1 LYADGKVVATAED
14 STGLGGGMRVL
25 MGQLFPR
32 NPDMKD
38 EVSARLFVGELDEV
52 ALYDRALGDEEI
64 QKHVQL
70 ARPDSDSLPQAR
82 EKADTTSSN

>member
-1 LYADGKVVATAED
+1 
-14 STGLGGGMRVL
+14 M

-32 NPDMKD
+32 NPYMKD

-52 ALYDRALGDEEI
+52 ALYNRALSDQEI

-70 ARPDSDSLPQAR
+70 AQSESDSVAPNSDAKL
-82 EKADTTSSN
+82 K